1 MQKRERSVRWI
12 AWIELMKEWTGR
24 HRLDELTQLCNDVVA
39 ANPES
44 VGYGRTE

>member
-1 MQKRERSVRWI
+1 
-12 AWIELMKEWTGR
+12 MKEWTGR

-44 VGYGRTE
+44 VGDGRTE